1 MMIDEDIDNT
11 DNKLL
16 DYRLA
21 DTEKKIDLVLEQLD
35 VLLRANARLTNLPE
49 LIEKSI
55 SAALN
60 KRAIQGYSRINS

>member
-1 MMIDEDIDNT
+1 MDSNEDRN
-11 DNKLL
+11 NKLNSDL
-16 DYRLA
+16 
-21 DTEKKIDLVLEQLD
+21 ESKIDLVLEQLD

-55 SAALN
+55 STALN